1 MSDCFSVSE
10 SQIPMEE
17 IFSVDAYTREFSAI
31 VLEVDKDQGRV
42 ALDRTAFFPGGGGQ
56 PHDLGTLSWGLESFP
71 VHRVKRE
78 GNHIWHSLDH
88 VRGLKHG
95 VEVHGTID
103 WGRRYSLMRTHAA
116 LHVLC
121 GVMWRELKVSVTG
134 GTMEPLKGRLDFAL
148 DRIDVNFGKLMEE
161 KANEEISKGLD
172 IQVDFVPRSQAERD
186 ASLIRTQ
193 VGLLPPDIDPLRTID
208 IVGLDK
214 QADGGTH
221 VSNTSEIGRIEV
233 TGTSSKG
240 KHNKRIRIE
249 VREV

>member
-1 MSDCFSVSE
+1 
-10 SQIPMEE
+10 
-17 IFSVDAYTREFSAI
+17 
-31 VLEVDKDQGRV
+31 
-42 ALDRTAFFPGGGGQ
+42 
-56 PHDLGTLSWGLESFP
+56 
-71 VHRVKRE
+71 
-78 GNHIWHSLDH
+78 
-88 VRGLKHG
+88 
-95 VEVHGTID
+95 
-103 WGRRYSLMRTHAA
+103 
-116 LHVLC
+116 
-121 GVMWRELKVSVTG
+121 
-134 GTMEPLKGRLDFAL
+134 MEPLKGRLDFAL